1 MSVKEI
7 INDLVKDLCS
17 QSNFFIIAD
26 KESEDIV
33 RNFHKELEEVGKS
46 SFIIVDG
53 MEEELKNNLNK
64 NDIVLFISRLGN
76 EEFIKNMAIV
86 ALKKYIEIYS
96 ICSDSRST
104 LSILSERSI
113 IIKETEN
120 FEENL
125 IEILDY
131 IKHPDKIKVE
141 VNGPNINRGKNPKP
155 PEPPEPRKPE
165 LTSPLQSMVVEIKV
179 NVGDKVKEGDLIC
192 ILEAMKMEN
201 DVYSDKEGIID
212 EILVEP
218 GDAVSVGDTLMT
230 LVDE

>member
-1 MSVKEI
+1 M
-7 INDLVKDLCS
+7 DQDRTPFLD
-17 QSNFFIIAD
+17 
-26 KESEDIV
+26 
-33 RNFHKELEEVGKS
+33 
-46 SFIIVDG
+46 
-53 MEEELKNNLNK
+53 
-64 NDIVLFISRLGN
+64 
-76 EEFIKNMAIV
+76 

-131 IKHPDKIKVE
+131 IKHPEKIKVE
-141 VNGPNINRGKNPKP
+141 VNGPIINKGKNP
-155 PEPPEPRKPE
+155 EPPKTQKPE
-165 LTSPLQSMVVEIKV
+165 LTSPLQSMVIEIKV
-179 NVGDKVKEGDLIC
+179 DVGDKVKEGDLIC
-192 ILEAMKMEN
+192 VLEAMKMEN